1 MFIPKRDMK
10 VVIAVLDAGL
20 KTIGGVLTPEEREV
34 INRIADRAALCA
46 NGDAPWLEVEV
57 CYANKPE

>member
-10 VVIAVLDAGL
+10 VVIHALDTG
-20 KTIGGVLTPEEREV
+20 IQYGGFTAEEKDLL
-34 INRIADRAALCA
+34 NRIMDRANLCRH
-46 NGDAPWLEVEV
+46 GDAPWLEVEV